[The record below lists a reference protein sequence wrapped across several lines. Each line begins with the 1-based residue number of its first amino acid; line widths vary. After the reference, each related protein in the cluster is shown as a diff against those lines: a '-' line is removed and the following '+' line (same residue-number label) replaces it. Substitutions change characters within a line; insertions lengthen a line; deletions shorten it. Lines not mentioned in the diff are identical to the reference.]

1 MQASVLEGEK
11 EVLQEAAE
19 AAQARL
25 RETRESMAAQIKE
38 LSQLQHLPPRLQD
51 MQDQVGHPVIWLGH
65 HGCCEADRSSCPG
78 LKGHA
83 ETGMGFSITAS
94 DPALVRAVPR
104 CTMPALPSKMLQGQV
119 QNHSFRQAS
128 PEPHELVSLQ

>member
-1 MQASVLEGEK
+1 MQKAAAGTCPIWARTATHSTPAFQQAKSCAVQASVLEGEK

-51 MQDQVGHPVIWLGH
+51 MQDQVGCLG
-65 HGCCEADRSSCPG
+65 GSKRLPAAPKLVPG
-78 LKGHA
+78 
-83 ETGMGFSITAS
+83 S
-94 DPALVRAVPR
+94 
-104 CTMPALPSKMLQGQV
+104 
-119 QNHSFRQAS
+119 
-128 PEPHELVSLQ
+128 